1 MPYESSTSGSLS
13 ATGRSSVISSNARP
27 SEPRLIRVSADGT
40 WEGSVS
46 IETRPRDTEDWNVV
60 SRDSAG
66 TDATYTANFCV
77 ILTSVLPDEEISLN
91 FTRTSG
97 TLEYGLPQG

>member
-1 MPYESSTSGSLS
+1 MPYQSSASGSLS
-13 ATGRSSVISSNARP
+13 ATGRSEVISSNARP
-27 SEPRLIRVSADGT
+27 TEPRDIRVSVKGT
-40 WEGSVS
+40 WVGSVS
-46 IETRPRDTEDWNVV
+46 VETRPRDTEDWDVV

-77 ILTSVLPDEEISLN
+77 IVTSVLPDEEISLN

-97 TLEYGLPQG
+97 TLEYGLLQG